1 MDVAIFATL
10 KKLLGTKTD
19 TGGSTTDGTVNGKLN
34 AVITNTTA
42 STSANASGTLSQ
54 KLTYIISTLIG
65 ATGATGGSATA
76 GTIMAKLNALLTSW
90 TSTRAGYVDNINT
103 NTATN
108 NTASSTGVISQ
119 KLSYIIS
126 QRAASLTG
134 TGTVVFS
141 YNTAFSIYLSYT
153 CLAKF
158 IAPISGLYV
167 VTFNTIANAS
177 GSATSRPL
185 ALYKTVDSIDTTA
198 TRLSVANVYNSS
210 TIATTT
216 YNYST
221 AVQLS
226 NYLEPLFSIT
236 SANNVAVS
244 KTCYMF
250 CKAGEPVVLVVCAS
264 SSDTSAQSFRFSSIT
279 VTYQAITD

>member
-10 KKLLGTKTD
+10 KKLIGTKTD
-19 TGGSTTDGTVNGKLN
+19 TVGSTTDGTVNGKLN

-65 ATGATGGSATA
+65 ATGATGGTATA
-76 GTIMAKLNALLTSW
+76 GTIMSKLNALLTSW
-90 TSTRAGYVDNINT
+90 TSTRSGYVDNINSYT
-103 NTATN
+103 VTN
-108 NTASSTGVISQ
+108 NTANSTGTLSQ
-119 KLSYIIS
+119 KASYLIA
-126 QRAASLTG
+126 QRKASLTG
-134 TGTVVFS
+134 IGTVVFS
-141 YNTAFSIYLSYT
+141 YSTAFNIYLSYT

-158 IAPISGLYV
+158 IAPISGLYA
-167 VTFNTIANAS
+167 VTFNTTANAS
-177 GSATSRPL
+177 GSTTSRPL

-210 TIATTT
+210 TVAATT

-221 AVQLS
+221 AAQQS

-244 KTCYMF
+244 KNCCMF

-264 SSDTSAQSFRFSSIT
+264 SSDTSAQSFPFSSIAI
-279 VTYQAITD
+279 TYQASTD